1 MLPRS
6 EVLVVTTPATAAQKV
21 AVRVVDM
28 ARKNYL
34 RIVGVVENMSVYVDD
49 DGNEHRIFGAGGGAR
64 LAEEAGVPL
73 VAEIPIEPAVSEG
86 GDVGSPAA
94 LGQGPAAEAFRSLA
108 ALLVE
113 ELVPPVD
120 LASCSA
126 RLFDAVDAALAA
138 ADATD

>member
-1 MLPRS
+1 
-6 EVLVVTTPATAAQKV
+6 
-21 AVRVVDM
+21 M

-49 DGNEHRIFGAGGGAR
+49 DGNEHRIFGSGGGAR

-86 GDVGSPAA
+86 GDAGSPAS
-94 LGQGPAAEAFRSLA
+94 LGQGPAADAFRALA
-108 ALLVE
+108 ALLVD

-120 LASCSA
+120 LAGCSA